1 MSAMRK
7 RARAGSG
14 GGVAAGKTPAW
25 NELKGFFHSMD
36 RAKLLI
42 LLGEAW
48 DSDDMRQ
55 TLTNGLIGTWA
66 SADDQKALLNYDWA
80 LAPGEK
86 AYNNTPKTIK
96 LKSTKSGKKKVELP
110 EGWALEMETIRD
122 METLD
127 GDAFEYGDDD
137 MGCEECG
144 APDSYIRLELQKN
157 RAQDLRLRVYT
168 TCFCWCNTMYGEPY
182 SEDAEH
188 FYVPMQNAAAKKV
201 KS

>member
-1 MSAMRK
+1 MRK

-14 GGVAAGKTPAW
+14 GGGAAAGETPAW

-48 DSDDMRQ
+48 ESDDMRQ

-66 SADDQKALLNYDWA
+66 SADDQKELLNYDWV

-86 AYNNTPKTIK
+86 AYVTPKKIL

-137 MGCEECG
+137 MGCEECD
-144 APDSYIRLELQKN
+144 APDSSIRLELQKN

-168 TCFCWCNTMYGEPY
+168 TCFCWCNTMYGETY

-188 FYVPMQNAAAKKV
+188 FYVPMQNAAAKKA

>member
-1 MSAMRK
+1 MRK
-7 RARAGSG
+7 RAQAGSG
-14 GGVAAGKTPAW
+14 GGGAAAGETPAW

-66 SADDQKALLNYDWA
+66 SADDQKQLLNYDWA
-80 LAPGEK
+80 LAPGER

-137 MGCEECG
+137 MGCEECD
-144 APDSYIRLELQKN
+144 APDSSIRLELQKN

-168 TCFCWCNTMYGEPY
+168 TCFCWCNTMYGETY

-188 FYVPMQNAAAKKV
+188 FYVPMQNAAAKKA

>member
-14 GGVAAGKTPAW
+14 GGGAAGETPAW

-48 DSDDMRQ
+48 ESDDMRQ

-66 SADDQKALLNYDWA
+66 SADDQKELLNYDWV

-86 AYNNTPKTIK
+86 AYVTPKK
-96 LKSTKSGKKKVELP
+96 LLLKSTKSGKKKVELP

-144 APDSYIRLELQKN
+144 APDSSIRLELQKN

-188 FYVPMQNAAAKKV
+188 FYVPMQNAAAKKA

>member
-1 MSAMRK
+1 MRK

-14 GGVAAGKTPAW
+14 GGDAAAGETPAW

-48 DSDDMRQ
+48 ESDDMRQ

-66 SADDQKALLNYDWA
+66 SADDQKELLNYDWV

-86 AYNNTPKTIK
+86 AYVTPKKIL

-110 EGWALEMETIRD
+110 EGWALEMETLRD

-144 APDSYIRLELQKN
+144 APDSSIRLELQKN
-157 RAQDLRLRVYT
+157 RAQDLRLRVYA
-168 TCFCWCNTMYGEPY
+168 TCFCRCNTVYGEPY
-182 SEDAEH
+182 AEDAEH
-188 FYVPMQNAAAKKV
+188 FYVPMQNAAAKKA

>member
-1 MSAMRK
+1 MRK

-14 GGVAAGKTPAW
+14 GGGAAAGETPAW

-48 DSDDMRQ
+48 ESDDMRQ

-66 SADDQKALLNYDWA
+66 SADDQKELLNYDWV

-86 AYNNTPKTIK
+86 AYVTPKKIL

-137 MGCEECG
+137 MGCEECD
-144 APDSYIRLELQKN
+144 APDSSIRLELQKN
-157 RAQDLRLRVYT
+157 RAQDLRLRVYA
-168 TCFCWCNTMYGEPY
+168 TCFCRCNTVYGEPY
-182 SEDAEH
+182 AEDAEH
-188 FYVPMQNAAAKKV
+188 FYVPMQNAAAKKA

>member
-1 MSAMRK
+1 MRK
-7 RARAGSG
+7 RAQAGSG
-14 GGVAAGKTPAW
+14 GGGAAAGETPAW

-48 DSDDMRQ
+48 ESDDMRQ

-66 SADDQKALLNYDWA
+66 SADDQKELLNYDWV

-86 AYNNTPKTIK
+86 AYVTPKKIL

-144 APDSYIRLELQKN
+144 APDSSIRLELQKN
-157 RAQDLRLRVYT
+157 RAQDLRLRVYA
-168 TCFCWCNTMYGEPY
+168 TCFCRCNTVYGEPY
-182 SEDAEH
+182 AEDAEH
-188 FYVPMQNAAAKKV
+188 FYVPMQNAAAKKA

>member
-14 GGVAAGKTPAW
+14 GGGAAAGETPAW

-48 DSDDMRQ
+48 ESDDMRQ

-66 SADDQKALLNYDWA
+66 SADDQKELLNYDWA
-80 LAPGEK
+80 LAPGEQ
-86 AYNNTPKTIK
+86 AYVNTPKTIK

-110 EGWALEMETIRD
+110 GWALDIETIRD

-144 APDSYIRLELQKN
+144 APDSSIRLELQKN
-157 RAQDLRLRVYT
+157 RAQDLRLRVYA
-168 TCFCWCNTMYGEPY
+168 TCFCRCNTVYGEPY
-182 SEDAEH
+182 AEDAEH
-188 FYVPMQNAAAKKV
+188 FYVPMQNAAAKKA